1 MKNIQKLLQNE
12 SFSGDSIPGIAIST
26 YFRLWKKESFFA
38 KELNGQPTLE
48 FLPTTSAEFL
58 EQQLYIAAGLLE
70 LGLEKGD
77 HVGIYSYNSLRY
89 AVEIFS
95 TLSIGGVFVPVY
107 PTLTMEEAL
116 LLFSHSDTSYVFV
129 GDIAQYQ
136 KAVAILDKVKS
147 PLKKVIVNFPTDKKH
162 KNVMSYEELLETGR
176 HSGRVDKVIEIIKS
190 LSKEDLAALVYTP
203 GTTGIPKGAMLTHG
217 NFLAQ
222 LPVTEHFD
230 ITDEDVRLSHLPF
243 SHVFGLSADLF
254 ASALFGTTI
263 AISHTFDTEEI
274 VRDIAMIKPTVMC
287 SVPRMYEKL
296 YVHTIHKI
304 NRSMAPKRALY
315 NLAIAVGRALYIR
328 KVKGRM
334 VSPFLQM
341 MKALFSIIYFL
352 IRRSINMNKT
362 RILFSGGG
370 PLTLEVAY
378 FYGGIGVPI
387 LEGYGLTE
395 TSPIVNV
402 NRPGS
407 EIPGTVG
414 QPIRGVEEK
423 ISDEGEIL
431 IKGPMVFRGYY
442 KDDSAETE
450 EVFTADGF
458 FRTGDVGIMDEE
470 KYLTI
475 TSRLKDII
483 ITSAG
488 KNIAPQ
494 RIEKMFENDEYIDY
508 FCVVGDKR
516 KYLTALIVPNFE
528 SLAKFAKFQNIKFS
542 TNNDLVNNETIQKF
556 FKERIEEV
564 NDNLARYEQIKK
576 FTLLSHGFSVTTG
589 ELTMAYKFNRNSIQH
604 NYKELIDK
612 MYPSSSKLE

>member
-1 MKNIQKLLQNE
+1 MKNIQKLLQNQT
-12 SFSGDSIPGIAIST
+12 FSKDSIPGIAINT
-26 YFRLWKKESFFA
+26 YYARWNKPTFYA

-58 EQQLYIAAGLLE
+58 EQLFYIAAGLLE

-77 HVGIYSYNSLRY
+77 HVGVFSFNSLRY

-116 LLFSHSDTSYVFV
+116 LLFTHSDTHYVFI

-136 KAVAILDKVKS
+136 KTVAILDKVKS

-162 KNVMSYEELLETGR
+162 KNVISYEELLETGR
-176 HSGRVDKVIEIIKS
+176 RSGRVETIIENIKS
-190 LSKEDLAALVYTP
+190 ITRNDLAALVYTP

-217 NFLAQ
+217 NFIAQ
-222 LPVTEHFD
+222 VPVTEHFD
-230 ITDEDVRLSHLPF
+230 ITDEDIRLSHLPF

-274 VRDIAMIKPTVMC
+274 VRDISMIKPTVMC

-304 NRSMAPKRALY
+304 HQSMILKRVFFTM
-315 NLAIAVGRALYIR
+315 AITVGRAFYIR
-328 KVKGRM
+328 NVTGKM
-334 VSPFLQM
+334 ISPVLHIL
-341 MKALFSIIYFL
+341 KKLFSIIYFF
-352 IRRSINMNKT
+352 IRRSINMGKT

-402 NRPGS
+402 NRPGY

-431 IKGPMVFRGYY
+431 IKGPMVFHGYY
-442 KDDSAETE
+442 KDDSTGSG
-450 EVFTADGF
+450 EVFTGEGF
-458 FRTGDVGIMDEE
+458 FRTGDVGVMDNDG
-470 KYLTI
+470 YLTI

-494 RIEKMFENDEYIDY
+494 RIEKLYENDEYIDY

-516 KYLTALIVPNFE
+516 KYLTALVVPNFE
-528 SLAKFAKFQNIKFS
+528 NLAKFAKFQNIKFS
-542 TNNDLVNNETIQKF
+542 TNNDLVTNETIQKF
-556 FKERIEEV
+556 FKERIEAA
-564 NDNLARYEQIKK
+564 NDNLASYEQIKK
-576 FTLLSHGFSVTTG
+576 FTLLAHGFTVTTG

-612 MYPSSSKLE
+612 MYPASSKLG

>member
-1 MKNIQKLLQNE
+1 MKNIQKALQNE
-12 SFSGDSIPGIAIST
+12 TFSRDSIPGIAVNT
-26 YFRLWKKESFFA
+26 YKKLWNKETFYA

-58 EQQLYIAAGLLE
+58 EQQFYIAAGLIE

-77 HVGIYSYNSLRY
+77 HVGIFSYNSLRY

-116 LLFSHSDTSYVFV
+116 LLFTHSDTNYVFV

-162 KNVMSYEELLETGR
+162 KNVMSYEELLEMGR
-176 HSGRVDKVIEIIKS
+176 NSGHIDKIIASIKS
-190 LSKEDLAALVYTP
+190 LSPDHLAALVYTP
-203 GTTGIPKGAMLTHG
+203 GTTGIPKGAMLSHG

-222 LPVTEHFD
+222 VPVAEHFD
-230 ITDEDVRLSHLPF
+230 ITDQDVRLSHLPF

-254 ASALFGTTI
+254 ASALIGTSI

-274 VRDIAMIKPTVMC
+274 VRDIAMVKPTVMC

-304 NRSMAPKRALY
+304 NRSMTPKKALY
-315 NLAIAVGRALYIR
+315 NMAIMVGRACYIR
-328 KVKGRM
+328 KVTGRNT
-334 VSPFLQM
+334 SPLLCI
-341 MKALFSIIYFL
+341 MKSLFSVIYHFL
-352 IRRSINMNKT
+352 RRSINMSRT

-370 PLTLEVAY
+370 PLTLEVAF

-402 NRPGS
+402 NRPGH

-423 ISDEGEIL
+423 ISDDGEIL
-431 IKGPMVFRGYY
+431 IKGPMVFHKYY
-442 KDDSAETE
+442 KDDSADTA

-458 FRTGDVGIMDEE
+458 FRTGDVGVMNEDN
-470 KYLTI
+470 YLTI

-516 KYLTALIVPNFE
+516 KYLTALIVPDFE
-528 SLAKFAKFQNIKFS
+528 NLSKFAKFHNIKFN
-542 TNNDLVNNETIQKF
+542 TNNDLVSNETIYKF
-556 FKERIEEV
+556 YKERIEAA

-576 FTLLSHGFSVTTG
+576 FTLLAHGFSVTTG

-612 MYPSSSKLE
+612 MYPASSKLE